1 MLIRNQQGITLVELL
16 FGIVL
21 IGICFNVSMQMFGVI
36 LGQTTYPLIEKQ
48 AIEIANVALS
58 PMQLKAIDKSLTCQ
72 NDAISTQ
79 NSCQSFLKVS
89 VTDNIP
95 EFQKATYHQYTLN
108 IQKESL
114 SFQRRE
120 YDLWQLWV
128 EHASGERFYFSK
140 VQSRRS
146 HET

>member
-21 IGICFNVSMQMFGVI
+21 IAICFNVSMQMFGVI
-36 LGQTTYPLIEKQ
+36 FGQTNYPLIEKQ
-48 AIEIANVALS
+48 AIEIADVVFS
-58 PMQLKAIDKSLTCQ
+58 PMQLESMDKSLVCQ
-72 NDAISTQ
+72 KDVISTQ
-79 NSCQSFLKVS
+79 RANQCSLKVTLIDS
-89 VTDNIP
+89 MP
-95 EFQKATYHQYTLN
+95 SFQKATYHQYTLN

-114 SFQRRE
+114 SYQGRE
-120 YDLWQLWV
+120 FDMWQLWV
-128 EHASGERFYFSK
+128 EHVSGERFYFSK